1 MREVPKDAHLLKK
14 ICGTRG
20 LFVPQGINREGDP
33 RASLFSTQAHPR
45 LGDTMKTIL
54 TNVPTP
60 TLTARLEDGRT
71 AQITVTIEKVFAN
84 GQWVTVTGEPCP
96 SPEGD

>member
-1 MREVPKDAHLLKK
+1 
-14 ICGTRG
+14 
-20 LFVPQGINREGDP
+20 
-33 RASLFSTQAHPR
+33 
-45 LGDTMKTIL
+45 MKTIL